1 MEPLLKGIISGIT
14 ISFLIG
20 PIFLALVELTISK
33 GWKSGIAY
41 VFGVLIA
48 DVIMIYAVETVLQ
61 KFPFESIKNH
71 IGFFGGIVLMLF
83 GLITFY
89 AKSNIQSENIANIQ
103 TLSQSFLKGFT
114 INISNPFVTIW
125 WITMY
130 STVTINYIAF
140 SDKFLFYFGVLFM
153 VFLFDL
159 IKIRF
164 AYYLKQN
171 LTLDKLTIVKKTA
184 GVLLFVFGI
193 SMLVK
198 ILCFS

>member
-20 PIFLALVELTISK
+20 PIFFALVELTITK

-61 KFPFESIKNH
+61 KIPFESIKNH
-71 IGFFGGIVLMLF
+71 IGLFGGVVLMLF
-83 GLITFY
+83 GWITFF
-89 AKSNIQSENIANIQ
+89 AKTSIQSENIANIK

-140 SDKFLFYFGVLFM
+140 SDKFQFYFGVLFM
-153 VFLFDL
+153 VFFFDL

-164 AYYLKQN
+164 AYYLKQK
-171 LTLDKLTIVKKTA
+171 LTLDKLSLVKKTA
-184 GVLLFVFGI
+184 GVLLFVFGVFMI
-193 SMLVK
+193 IK
-198 ILCFS
+198 IIFFI